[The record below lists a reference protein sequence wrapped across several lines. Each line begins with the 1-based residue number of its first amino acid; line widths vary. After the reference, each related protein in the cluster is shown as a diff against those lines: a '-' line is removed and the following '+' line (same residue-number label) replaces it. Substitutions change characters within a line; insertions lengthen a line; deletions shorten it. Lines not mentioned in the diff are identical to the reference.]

1 MKILKDSWVSWHWSR
16 WLRQYNFFLFW
27 KFHLVWCDVGE
38 TPRIIEKMTNFW
50 RLVFS
55 SINWLLATLFDT
67 LITIRENHWL
77 LRIIWRFS
85 EYVSE
90 YESVFRICV
99 WIIIHKRK
107 WCLTFAYR
115 PPYNHKRKWCL
126 TFAYR
131 LPYNNNK
138 ATFFMELNKSLSNIA
153 RKYENILIWDWNINF
168 DNLKKGG
175 YT

>member
-1 MKILKDSWVSWHWSR
+1 
-16 WLRQYNFFLFW
+16 
-27 KFHLVWCDVGE
+27 
-38 TPRIIEKMTNFW
+38 MTNFW

-55 SINWLLATLFDT
+55 SINWLLPTLFDT

-131 LPYNNNK
+131 LPYSNNK
-138 ATFFMELNKSLSNIA
+138 ATFFMELNKSLCNIA
-153 RKYENILIWDWNINF
+153 RKYSYGIEISTLTT
-168 DNLKKGG
+168 KKGG
-175 YT
+175 IHIATCLIYVILRFLTL